1 MKGNLNQDDKQ
12 YFVLSFL
19 PVFLLRTNLV
29 SSLNLPSVL
38 MNAAT
43 LKETILDTNP
53 IVKKNCWCDK
63 VPRGHFNVSG
73 NNVEPP
79 RMKEDVPKLWDSLYI
94 QYWTLHLQKELQSKT
109 LNTNLD
115 LQYWRERGITKYWKR

>member
-53 IVKKNCWCDK
+53 IVKK
-63 VPRGHFNVSG
+63 
-73 NNVEPP
+73 
-79 RMKEDVPKLWDSLYI
+79 KLLM
-94 QYWTLHLQKELQSKT
+94 
-109 LNTNLD
+109 
-115 LQYWRERGITKYWKR
+115 

>member
-19 PVFLLRTNLV
+19 PLFLLRTNLV

-53 IVKKNCWCDK
+53 IVKKIVD
-63 VPRGHFNVSG
+63 VTRFP
-73 NNVEPP
+73 
-79 RMKEDVPKLWDSLYI
+79 EDISMLVV
-94 QYWTLHLQKELQSKT
+94 TM
-109 LNTNLD
+109 LNH
-115 LQYWRERGITKYWKR
+115 QE

>member
-53 IVKKNCWCDK
+53 IVKKIVDVTRFPEDISMLVVIMLNHQEWKKMCLNFETVYTFNIELFICKKNCSQKPLTQTWI
-63 VPRGHFNVSG
+63 FNI
-73 NNVEPP
+73 NVN
-79 RMKEDVPKLWDSLYI
+79 VV
-94 QYWTLHLQKELQSKT
+94 
-109 LNTNLD
+109 
-115 LQYWRERGITKYWKR
+115 

>member
-19 PVFLLRTNLV
+19 PLFLLRTNLV

-38 MNAAT
+38 MNTAT

-53 IVKKNCWCDK
+53 IVKKIVDVTRFPEDISMLVVTMLNHQEWKKMCLNFETVYTFNIELFICKKNCSQKPLTQTWI
-63 VPRGHFNVSG
+63 FNI
-73 NNVEPP
+73 NVN
-79 RMKEDVPKLWDSLYI
+79 VV
-94 QYWTLHLQKELQSKT
+94 
-109 LNTNLD
+109 
-115 LQYWRERGITKYWKR
+115 